1 MGLIKCN
8 DCKKDVSDTSLI
20 CVHCGNTI
28 ISYKRF
34 IGDIIATIILALL
47 FLYNLQTIT
56 KYTFELFDGGNEI
69 VPYIKEGNV
78 GYAVRYTLNQDF
90 LINKNIKTCYVNM
103 YSLYSG
109 YKNKMVFRTTYPDVK
124 VYEGNSFEFA
134 KNGGATSYDQL
145 TYVLRNIDQYSEA
158 AKLYFAPTSD
168 SSRDVY
174 YRVLCTTNNTSY

>member
-56 KYTFELFDGGNEI
+56 KYTFEFILWWI
-69 VPYIKEGNV
+69 
-78 GYAVRYTLNQDF
+78 DF
-90 LINKNIKTCYVNM
+90 SMKLIFHK
-103 YSLYSG
+103 
-109 YKNKMVFRTTYPDVK
+109 
-124 VYEGNSFEFA
+124 
-134 KNGGATSYDQL
+134 
-145 TYVLRNIDQYSEA
+145 
-158 AKLYFAPTSD
+158 
-168 SSRDVY
+168 
-174 YRVLCTTNNTSY
+174 